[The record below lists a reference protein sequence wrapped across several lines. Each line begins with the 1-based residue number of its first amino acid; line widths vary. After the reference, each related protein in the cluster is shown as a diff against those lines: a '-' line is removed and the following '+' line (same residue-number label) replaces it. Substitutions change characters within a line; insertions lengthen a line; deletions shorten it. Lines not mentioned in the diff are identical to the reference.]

1 MRPVGFG
8 ILALVGALA
17 TGCGKKGPP
26 LAPLRIAPV
35 AITDLSAR
43 RVGDDVVLR
52 FSLPQKNDDGSAP
65 ADVARVDVY
74 AMSLN
79 QASDAPPPETFVR
92 EAELVGRLET
102 APEQATMT
110 FVEAIAGLPM
120 PPAPDPRP
128 AAPPAP
134 DGKETASEAAPPAPI
149 PVRVYAV
156 VPVSARGRRGAL
168 SKPAPAPLEP
178 PPPAP
183 AVPVPRYTENSLIV
197 EWLASEGVTAYNVYD
212 RDAGEGGDGAPPVPL
227 NVKPLPTP
235 PFEDAR
241 MTFGVER
248 CYSVS
253 AIVTVGAM
261 PLESAPS
268 APACVTPVDTFAP
281 PAPAGLAAVAGQ
293 GSISLIWDGV
303 DAPDL
308 AGYVVL
314 RGDAA
319 GDTLHALTPE
329 PIRETTYRD
338 DAVAAG
344 LRYVYAVIAV
354 DSEGNA
360 SARSTKAEETAR

>member
-1 MRPVGFG
+1 
-8 ILALVGALA
+8 
-17 TGCGKKGPP
+17 
-26 LAPLRIAPV
+26 
-35 AITDLSAR
+35 
-43 RVGDDVVLR
+43 
-52 FSLPQKNDDGSAP
+52 
-65 ADVARVDVY
+65 
-74 AMSLN
+74 MSLN
-79 QASDAPPPETFVR
+79 QASDAPPPERFAR

-102 APEQATMT
+102 TPEQATMT
-110 FVEAIAGLPM
+110 FVEAIARLPM
-120 PPAPDPRP
+120 PPPPDPRP
-128 AAPPAP
+128 AAPPEPAAATAAP
-134 DGKETASEAAPPAPI
+134 DGKETAFEAGPPAPI

-168 SKPAPAPLEP
+168 SKPAPAPLES

-183 AVPVPRYTENSLIV
+183 AVPVPRYTEKSLIV
-197 EWLASEGVTAYNVYD
+197 EWPESEGVTGYNVYE
-212 RDAGEGGDGAPPVPL
+212 RDAGEGGEGAPPVPL
-227 NVKPLPTP
+227 NVKPLPEP
-235 PFEDAR
+235 RFEDER
-241 MTFGVER
+241 MAFGVER
-248 CYSVS
+248 CYRVS

-268 APACVTPVDTFAP
+268 APACVIPVDTFAP
-281 PAPAGLAAVAGQ
+281 PSPGGLAAVAGP
-293 GSISLIWDGV
+293 GSISLIWDAV

-338 DAVAAG
+338 DAVAPG

-360 SARSTKAEETAR
+360 SAQSAKAEETAR